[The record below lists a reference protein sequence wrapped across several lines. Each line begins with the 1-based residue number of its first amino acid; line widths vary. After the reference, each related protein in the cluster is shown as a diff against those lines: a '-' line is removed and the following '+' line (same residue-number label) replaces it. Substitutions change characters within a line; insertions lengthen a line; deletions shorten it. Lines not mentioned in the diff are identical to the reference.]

1 MRSPDL
7 VRFFMRAVVLL
18 IFFLLGWFFVA
29 SWFAM
34 PVGWLAGKMAG
45 LFFPWASA
53 GVDIQGVKVD
63 LLTQLRVPDPAGFV
77 EGRMA
82 MASPE
87 VDYRLF
93 GYGLP
98 LFVALLLASDA
109 QRFGTVEN
117 QRTDVAGFKLV
128 GTNDFFLCLD
138 DCRLVEG
145 HLHLEDFCRIEQALG
160 MFVQAENGR
169 AFFRLVSPDTL
180 ENAHAVMQGVGEDMS
195 GGFAPRNEFS
205 VLPDEAV
212 TVCHGHRISPF
223 ATDCE
228 VMILAPGRG
237 EGRETVSPFPLHP

>member
-1 MRSPDL
+1 M
-7 VRFFMRAVVLL
+7 
-18 IFFLLGWFFVA
+18 VA
-29 SWFAM
+29 RKGRGFDADALFHAFGTK
-34 PVGWLAGKMAG
+34 VGTPRPGGDDDMYRQVAG
-45 LFFPWASA
+45 
-53 GVDIQGVKVD
+53 
-63 LLTQLRVPDPAGFV
+63 R
-77 EGRMA
+77 
-82 MASPE
+82 
-87 VDYRLF
+87 
-93 GYGLP
+93 
-98 LFVALLLASDA
+98 DA

-145 HLHLEDFCRIEQALG
+145 HLHLEDFCRIKQALG
-160 MFVQAENGR
+160 MFVQTENGR
-169 AFFRLVSPDTL
+169 AFFRLVSPDPL

>member
-109 QRFGTVEN
+109 QRFGKKLMIGAPILIAVQSIGMIFAWLKQIAFDLGHQLWAQT
-117 QRTDVAGFKLV
+117 GFSAFELQV
-128 GTNDFFLCLD
+128 
-138 DCRLVEG
+138 
-145 HLHLEDFCRIEQALG
+145 IALG
-160 MFVQAENGR
+160 YQLSNLLLPTLVPIVLWG
-169 AFFRLVSPDTL
+169 FFER
-180 ENAHAVMQGVGEDMS
+180 S
-195 GGFAPRNEFS
+195 GF
-205 VLPDEAV
+205 
-212 TVCHGHRISPF
+212 
-223 ATDCE
+223 
-228 VMILAPGRG
+228 LADFIKK
-237 EGRETVSPFPLHP
+237 ESMC